1 MHRVVH
7 LWARDYFGSV
17 YTAYFGSLS
26 NGNGICIKTAKPIDI
41 SLMEMHWD
49 APAKRRHICRL
60 T

>member
-41 SLMEMHWD
+41 SLMEMH
-49 APAKRRHICRL
+49 
-60 T
+60 